1 MMTRR
6 RETQRDGFT
15 ILEMLI
21 SLFLIM
27 LILSVAIYSIG
38 SMSKERRLMHP
49 ATELRSFAKK
59 ALKSSVAE
67 QRSYSIY
74 FLPGAFVLEETYPVE
89 TEEEEEVDLGGTVL
103 GGDDEEADRPSIEE
117 MVVSLRHDLA
127 EDVVLEVR
135 RWNGTEWII
144 GEEEIPQEWEFTPSG
159 LCEPLSV
166 RFSIGEDYVELDFNP
181 LTAGVEEERSYIQ

>member
-1 MMTRR
+1 
-6 RETQRDGFT
+6 
-15 ILEMLI
+15 
-21 SLFLIM
+21 
-27 LILSVAIYSIG
+27 
-38 SMSKERRLMHP
+38 MHP

-59 ALKSSVAE
+59 ALKSAVAE

-74 FLPGAFVLEETYPVE
+74 FLPGAFVLEETYPAE
-89 TEEEEEVDLGGTVL
+89 LEEKEEEDLGGTIL
-103 GGDDEEADRPSIEE
+103 GGDEEEEDQPTIEE

-127 EDVVLEVR
+127 EDVLLEVR

-144 GEEEIPQEWEFTPSG
+144 GEEELPQEWEFTPSG

-166 RFSIGEDYVELDFNP
+166 RMSIGEDYVEMDFNP